1 MYLKGIKTMITIK
14 EYNKYSQISLE
25 NRHGIKIN
33 LLNYGATVK
42 DFLIPGRKS
51 PLDNIVLS
59 LESPEYYNLERT
71 YLGAT
76 VGRVIGRIKNGVWLD
91 GKAIHNFDLN
101 DGVNHAHGG
110 FNGLDTQVYN
120 YEIEDNIDCSKV
132 YFHLIDP
139 DGHNNYPGNLEMSVI
154 YTLDQNDTLSYEI
167 KATTDKKNIFNPANH
182 SYFNLN
188 SGNNILDQY
197 LSIDADYYL
206 ALDENNIPF
215 KKAQKVKESVFDFRN
230 PTLIGKAIRSNDPQ
244 IKSQLGLNHPF
255 LLNKNGKIDATLES
269 LDHQRRLE
277 LSTTAPSIVVYTG
290 NHFNHR
296 GYTKNI
302 GQYAGVA
309 LETQVP
315 PSQDEQ
321 LREITLLPD
330 ERFYRRTS
338 WHIDF

>member
-1 MYLKGIKTMITIK
+1 MYLKGLKTMITIK

-167 KATTDKKNIFNPANH
+167 KAT
-182 SYFNLN
+182 
-188 SGNNILDQY
+188 
-197 LSIDADYYL
+197 
-206 ALDENNIPF
+206 
-215 KKAQKVKESVFDFRN
+215 
-230 PTLIGKAIRSNDPQ
+230 RSNDPQ